1 MAIQKN
7 CLNEKVLHMLKQMG
21 KNIFVEIQC
30 LPCIFSSLN
39 MLVFSLYDHKTA
51 TDLICINLLPTIDI
65 LK

>member
-1 MAIQKN
+1 
-7 CLNEKVLHMLKQMG
+7 MLKQMG